1 MNACQNKQ
9 RKLNLCGLCEL
20 CESKLKNPDNRACPV
35 KSESHLTGIDP
46 ACPVK
51 CEAYLTGV

>member
-1 MNACQNKQ
+1 MGVRGCGIGNAE
-9 RKLNLCGLCEL
+9 CGI
-20 CESKLKNPDNRACPV
+20 KDPKYPV
-35 KSESHLTGIDP
+35 DP